1 MYIHKLVA
9 ARFALHVSNSCLKIH
24 SVKHED
30 AGCYILEAL
39 NCFGTI
45 LKRFDVRVVDKA
57 KVDILFNNATGNLS
71 GISLESRTRITVM
84 VDGDLTIPYTIS
96 GDPKPSVRWLHNN
109 SVLENVKYNGS
120 HLTLH
125 NVKPSDKGLYVVAV
139 HNIHGKSNKSFW
151 LSVREPQPTE
161 EPTNPTVTGTT
172 SFNILSKPS
181 QSHTNILLATIY
193 PSSRVTHIATPLTIE
208 SDSTSKSLNC
218 NGKILKHNDSCDGK
232 FLNLAHYNR

>member
-1 MYIHKLVA
+1 
-9 ARFALHVSNSCLKIH
+9 
-24 SVKHED
+24 
-30 AGCYILEAL
+30 
-39 NCFGTI
+39 
-45 LKRFDVRVVDKA
+45 
-57 KVDILFNNATGNLS
+57 
-71 GISLESRTRITVM
+71 M

-172 SFNILSKPS
+172 SFNILRNPVSPTRIS
-181 QSHTNILLATIY
+181 CLQLFTCHHVSHTLQLCLQQ
-193 PSSRVTHIATPLTIE
+193 RVTVLLSH
-208 SDSTSKSLNC
+208 
-218 NGKILKHNDSCDGK
+218 
-232 FLNLAHYNR
+232 